1 MKFYSEVLEKFFDSE
16 AECKKAEEE
25 QLKLEKEQKEK
36 EKIEAAAI
44 SKEKKNLANAIEEA
58 DLILK
63 LIDACEG
70 FPEKDKEIFEN
81 ILTNTSNIKLI
92 YRMSED
98 GRNNNKM
105 IEDIEYWYNH
115 IIIIKTKD
123 NNYIYFF
130 NSRFIHWSS
139 YWNSNRI

>member
-58 DLILK
+58 DLNLSK
-63 LIDACEG
+63 A
-70 FPEKDKEIFEN
+70 
-81 ILTNTSNIKLI
+81 
-92 YRMSED
+92 YQ
-98 GRNNNKM
+98 
-105 IEDIEYWYNH
+105 
-115 IIIIKTKD
+115 
-123 NNYIYFF
+123 NY
-130 NSRFIHWSS
+130 
-139 YWNSNRI
+139 